1 MSVFGCVR
9 LQRITLERSFEGLK
23 TKCTYLCTG
32 EEGRAVDPGA
42 LSVFCCVRRT
52 AGEGREA
59 CGGPGA
65 LVWPVG
71 VPGTLVCKGFRLP
84 LLLCGCLFGIC
95 MWPEVNDYEFPSIC
109 GVLGIEKPS
118 APFFALGGGPLGG
131 YGHWIQV
138 FWYVGYKPHG
148 P

>member
-1 MSVFGCVR
+1 MHLS
-9 LQRITLERSFEGLK
+9 LHW
-23 TKCTYLCTG
+23 G
-32 EEGRAVDPGA
+32 EM
-42 LSVFCCVRRT
+42 FCCVRRT
-52 AGEGREA
+52 AGEGWEA

-71 VPGTLVCKGFRLP
+71 VPGALVCKSFRLP

-118 APFFALGGGPLGG
+118 APFFALGLCIGGG

-138 FWYVGYKPHG
+138 LWYVGYKPHG